1 MSRRLG
7 AEVQRCPPW
16 AICVLLLLL
25 FLLLISG
32 AERISATADEF
43 AYIAGG
49 YALVSGEAGVLDMLT
64 QRGYPPLM
72 PAVQG
77 ALVHIGETDVVVA
90 DLAGWPDAFDVYVG
104 SFHDALESPDRVLFM
119 GRIPTIWLTVL
130 MAAVAFR
137 WARIAFGCPAGL
149 IALGLLLVDPTLLAH
164 GRLATTDGGIAG
176 FGLASLYCAW
186 RWTRLG
192 GWRWA
197 LACGVLSG
205 ATLLTKA
212 SGPLWLGCAG
222 ILLVGGVV
230 RRRRIESLS
239 TTVPQVV
246 AAVVVAFL
254 ILWAAYGF
262 HWEPLGET
270 GLSVPAPAY
279 WRSAFYLTGY
289 ESVFFALGERQ
300 MQSWWWYFPLS
311 FLIKN
316 PLPLLLLWFTGMGV
330 LMLDLPLGKPA
341 GTRGTAYSRLALAS
355 LALFPA
361 VYFTVAVAQG
371 MNIGYRHLLPV
382 HPLLHVAAAGGLAA
396 LWRGRA
402 LMWRWAIA
410 GLGVWCAV
418 VTLRMYP
425 NEIAFFSVLAG
436 GPTEGYRYLVDSNL
450 DWGQDA
456 YVLAQY
462 LTEHPGV
469 RHEPPSAKLSPA
481 PGRYIIGASALQG
494 VGCADS
500 HAYEWFRHIEPV
512 EQVDYSLLVYDVPE
526 FAAQWVAQCADPLS
540 PLAPVEIADGVGR
553 DVREVSFDCTQSWLV
568 PDGGA
573 TAGIYALSA
582 DLLQDSPREFP
593 SMLLQPPSALAP
605 ALRSWLAPVRL
616 SYLDREAPQAF
627 ALYEHTPAGR
637 GAAQPPDTRLNGTD
651 TTSLTWVPD
660 ITDWFYRVPVE
671 TPPNELA
678 GANQC
683 ATCTSVDPNALTCPC
698 STDGPVDFLGVSM
711 LPHDNVVDI
720 ETWWRVTATPITRNF
735 SIMAHLVNSSGEAL
749 STADGLG
756 VWPTS
761 LRTGDVFAQ
770 LHRFARPETKSQVW
784 LRTGG
789 YWLDTMERWQVGKDP
804 FADAFLL
811 RLDLAH
817 DVVNGEP

>member
-1 MSRRLG
+1 
-7 AEVQRCPPW
+7 
-16 AICVLLLLL
+16 VLLLVL
-25 FLLLISG
+25 FSLLISG

-49 YALVSGEAGVLDMLT
+49 YALISGEAGVLDVLT

-72 PAVQG
+72 PALQG
-77 ALVHIGETDVVVA
+77 ALVQIGETDVVVA

-104 SFHDALESPDRVLFM
+104 SFHDALLSPDRALFM
-119 GRIPTIWLTVL
+119 GRLPTIWLTVL

-137 WARIAFGCPAGL
+137 WARTAFRCPAGL
-149 IALGLLLVDPTLLAH
+149 IALGLVLVDPTLLAH
-164 GRLATTDGGIAG
+164 GRLATTDAGIAG
-176 FGLASLYCAW
+176 FGVASLYCAW
-186 RWTRLG
+186 RWTRVG

-197 LACGVLSG
+197 LACGLLSG
-205 ATLLTKA
+205 TTLLTKA

-222 ILLVGGVV
+222 TLLAGGVV

-262 HWEPLGET
+262 HWGPLGET

-300 MQSWWWYFPLS
+300 TQSWWWYFPLS

-316 PLPLLLLWFTGMGV
+316 PLPMLFLWFTGMVV
-330 LMLDLPLGKPA
+330 LTLDLPLGKPA
-341 GTRGTAYSRLALAS
+341 GSWGTAYSRLALAS
-355 LALFPA
+355 LTFFPA

-382 HPLLHVAAAGGLAA
+382 HPLLHIAAAGGLAA
-396 LWRGRA
+396 LCRRRT
-402 LMWRWAIA
+402 LVWRWAIA
-410 GLGVWCAV
+410 GLGVWCAGAS
-418 VTLRMYP
+418 LRMHP
-425 NEIAFFSVLAG
+425 NEIAFFSALIG

-456 YVLAQY
+456 YVLAEY
-462 LTEHPGV
+462 LTEHPDV
-469 RHEPPSAKLSPA
+469 RHEPPSTKLSPA
-481 PGRYIIGASALQG
+481 PGRYIVGASALQG

-500 HAYEWFRHIEPV
+500 HAYEWFRHIEPI

-526 FAAQWVAQCADPLS
+526 FSAEWVAQCADPLS
-540 PLAPVEIADGVGR
+540 PLAPEGIAGGVGLGMR
-553 DVREVSFDCTQSWLV
+553 DVSFDCAQSWLV

-582 DLLQDSPREFP
+582 DLLKDSLRAFP
-593 SMLLQPPSALAP
+593 SMLLQPPAALDP
-605 ALRSWLAPVRL
+605 VLQSWLAPVRL
-616 SYLDREAPQAF
+616 SYLDREAPQPF

-637 GAAQPPDTRLNGTD
+637 GAAQPADWQLNGRNA
-651 TTSLTWVPD
+651 TSLDWVPD
-660 ITDWFYRVPVE
+660 VKDWFYNVPAE
-671 TPPNELA
+671 TSPNELA

-683 ATCTSVDPNALTCPC
+683 ATCTSVDPNAFTCPC
-698 STDGPVDFLGVSM
+698 STEGPVDFLGVSVM
-711 LPHDNVVDI
+711 SYDNGVDI

-735 SIMAHLVNSSGEAL
+735 SIMAHLVNSSGETL

-756 VWPTS
+756 GWPTS

-770 LHRFARPETKSQVW
+770 LHRFARPETLSQVW

-789 YWLDTMERWQVGKDP
+789 YWLDTMERWQVGEDP
-804 FADAFLL
+804 SADTFLF
-811 RLDLAH
+811 RLHLAYDLG
-817 DVVNGEP
+817 DREP

>member
-1 MSRRLG
+1 
-7 AEVQRCPPW
+7 
-16 AICVLLLLL
+16 VLLLL
-25 FLLLISG
+25 FSLLISG

-49 YALVSGEAGVLDMLT
+49 YALVSGEAGVLDVLT

-72 PAVQG
+72 PALQG
-77 ALVHIGETDVVVA
+77 AFVHIGETDVVVA
-90 DLAGWPDAFDVYVG
+90 DLVGWPDAFDVYVG
-104 SFHDALESPDRVLFM
+104 SFRDALLSPDRALFV
-119 GRIPTIWLTVL
+119 GRIPTIWLTVV

-137 WARIAFGCPAGL
+137 WARTAFGYPASL
-149 IALGLLLVDPTLLAH
+149 IALSLVLVDPTLLAH
-164 GRLATTDGGIAG
+164 GRLATTDAGIAC
-176 FGLASLYCAW
+176 FGVASLYCAW
-186 RWTRLG
+186 RWTRVG

-205 ATLLTKA
+205 ATLLAKA

-222 ILLVGGVV
+222 LLLVGGVV
-230 RRRRIESLS
+230 RRRRIASLS
-239 TTVPQVV
+239 TTVPQIV

-262 HWEPLGET
+262 DWEPLGET

-311 FLIKN
+311 FTIKN
-316 PLPLLLLWFTGMGV
+316 PLPMLFLWFTGMVV
-330 LMLDLPLGKPA
+330 LLLGLPPGKPV
-341 GTRGTAYSRLALAS
+341 RPWGTAYSRLALAS
-355 LALFPA
+355 LMFFPA

-382 HPLLHVAAAGGLAA
+382 HPLLHIAAAGGLAA
-396 LWRGRA
+396 LCRRRT
-402 LMWRWAIA
+402 LVWRWAIA
-410 GLGVWCAV
+410 GLGVWCAIA
-418 VTLRMYP
+418 TLRMYP
-425 NEIAFFSVLAG
+425 NEIAFFSALIG

-462 LTEHPGV
+462 LTEHPNV
-469 RHEPPSAKLSPA
+469 EYEPPFTKLSPA
-481 PGRYIIGASALQG
+481 PGRYIVGASALQG

-500 HAYEWFRHIEPV
+500 QAYEWFRHVEPV

-526 FAAQWVAQCADPLS
+526 FSAEWVAQCADPLS
-540 PLAPVEIADGVGR
+540 PLAPEEIAGGVGLPVR
-553 DVREVSFDCTQSWLV
+553 DVSFDCRQSWLV

-582 DLLQDSPREFP
+582 DLLQDPRREFP
-593 SMLLQPPSALAP
+593 LMLPQSPSALAP
-605 ALRSWLAPVRL
+605 VLRSWLAPVRL
-616 SYLDREAPQAF
+616 SYLNREAPRPF
-627 ALYEHTPAGR
+627 ALYELTPAGR
-637 GAAQPPDTRLNGTD
+637 GAAQPTDMQLNERNA
-651 TTSLTWVPD
+651 TSLYWVPD
-660 ITDWFYRVPVE
+660 ITDGFYNVPAE
-671 TPPNELA
+671 TSPSEIA

-683 ATCTSVDPNALTCPC
+683 ATCTSVDPNALTCPS
-698 STDGPVDFLGVSM
+698 STDGPVDFLGVSVV
-711 LPHDNVVDI
+711 PHDNVVDI

-756 VWPTS
+756 VRPTS

-770 LHRFARPETKSQVW
+770 LHRFARPETRSQVW

-804 FADAFLL
+804 SADAFLV
-811 RLDLAH
+811 RLDLAYDLVSRDAGGH
-817 DVVNGEP
+817 ADYADHPCTCFSVAFR